1 MDDTTDGITRKK
13 KAKMNKTGS
22 KEVSQDFNNPGEN
35 EKCLEEE
42 GSRGTNDMNESYSE
56 YILK

>member
-1 MDDTTDGITRKK
+1 
-13 KAKMNKTGS
+13 MNKTGS

-35 EKCLEEE
+35 EKWIEEE